1 VTAEHLARR
10 IHRLCRY
17 YLRSIRLDLD
27 EVTASPNNGPKYDQ
41 AYLDELKASTP
52 STRPSTK
59 NIIPTNDE
67 HGPFMEID
75 VEMGLDSDF
84 YKILSSS
91 DWTHRGHHDCNSLRV
106 VYQNSKRATRA
117 NSQD

>member
-10 IHRLCRY
+10 IHRFCRY

-27 EVTASPNNGPKYDQ
+27 EATASLNNGPKYDQ

-67 HGPFMEID
+67 HGPYMEID

-84 YKILSSS
+84 
-91 DWTHRGHHDCNSLRV
+91 
-106 VYQNSKRATRA
+106 TRY
-117 NSQD
+117 